1 MIIFHLKIC
10 LVLCFQDIREL
21 CMKFQS
27 KYTVFM
33 DFLSSLL
40 REEGGLDY
48 KTAIVD
54 TIINIIEGIS

>member
-1 MIIFHLKIC
+1 
-10 LVLCFQDIREL
+10 
-21 CMKFQS
+21 MKFQS

>member
-1 MIIFHLKIC
+1 
-10 LVLCFQDIREL
+10 
-21 CMKFQS
+21 MKFQS

-54 TIINIIEGIS
+54 TIINIIEGKLTLFFHQNCVYVFVLT